1 MQRLGLHQALRLLEL
16 VPLALVELS
25 LQARL
30 RLEQLALV
38 EQRLVQRLEL
48 HQALR
53 QLEPVQLALA
63 DLLQAQQ
70 RLE

>member
-1 MQRLGLHQALRLLEL
+1 
-16 VPLALVELS
+16 VELS